1 MVFKFNLVAKR
12 KMENCELHII
22 TLFSVI
28 QMYEQ
33 YHYDIKECPIFMNK
47 NWAKRPSLELNT
59 RLKQTNK
66 NFSSQYLF
74 SKLN

>member
-12 KMENCELHII
+12 KMENCELQII

-47 NWAKRPSLELNT
+47 N
-59 RLKQTNK
+59 
-66 NFSSQYLF
+66 
-74 SKLN
+74 